1 MEGWAWM
8 RGMGDGGGGVEHYRH
23 EGGGCRLGTGRGAM
37 E

>member
-8 RGMGDGGGGVEHYRH
+8 RGMGDGGGEHYRH
-23 EGGGCRLGTGRGAM
+23 EGGAVGWALGEGRWN